1 MALIRLSCYRT
12 TKEIFSSILN
22 WVCPE
27 CGGRMGGR
35 GKEFRCQG
43 KCQMDWR
50 PLWERVH
57 PLER

>member
-1 MALIRLSCYRT
+1 MTLIRLSSFKA
-12 TKEIFSSILN
+12 TKEVLSSILN

-35 GKEFRCQG
+35 GNEF
-43 KCQMDWR
+43 KCQVECQVDWR
-50 PLWERVH
+50 PIWERL

>member
-1 MALIRLSCYRT
+1 MALIRLSSYRT
-12 TKEIFSSILN
+12 TREVCSSILN

-50 PLWERVH
+50 QLWERVH
-57 PLER
+57 PL

>member
-1 MALIRLSCYRT
+1 MTFIRLNSFRA
-12 TKEIFSSILN
+12 TKDVLSSILN

-35 GKEFRCQG
+35 GKEFKCQG
-43 KCQMDWR
+43 DCQVDWR
-50 PLWERVH
+50 PIWERL

>member
-1 MALIRLSCYRT
+1 MTFIRLNSFRA
-12 TKEIFSSILN
+12 TKDVLSSILN

-35 GKEFRCQG
+35 GKEFKCQG
-43 KCQMDWR
+43 DCQVDWR
-50 PLWERVH
+50 PIRERL